1 MTTAT
6 TKGAIDPYAD
16 PGTASRTAVKALI
29 MLLITFIMGTL
40 CLQGFN
46 LVFVQIGADVGAADQ
61 ASLVQIGAD
70 VGAADQAS
78 LITAIPS
85 IVLGIVSFI
94 YGSLSDF
101 VSLRRMVV
109 FGVLTLFVGSVFG
122 FVASYFINGGLWVVI
137 IARMLQ
143 TIGGQV
149 AGSVYLVMAT
159 KYLATHLKVIFFGLF
174 TAGYQLSAAIGVFAA
189 GLLSS
194 VAWQYLFLIPAVSI
208 VFLPF
213 LMKFLMKWLPG
224 HGTSGDRID
233 WVGFTVFGVAVAFLT
248 LFFSYMSWWML
259 IVAAVLFI
267 AFGIYIAKARNPFI
281 TPSFFKNVRWLP
293 ATRSSR
299 RRSSRTCAGS
309 SRSA

>member
-29 MLLITFIMGTL
+29 MLLITFVMGTL

-46 LVFVQIGADVGAADQ
+46 LVF
-61 ASLVQIGAD
+61 VQIGAD

-213 LMKFLMKWLPG
+213 LMKWLPG

-281 TPSFFKNVRWLP
+281 TPSFFKNVRWLL
-293 ATRSSR
+293 AISLILLFYFANYCLSLIHI
-299 RRSSRTCAGS
+299 
-309 SRSA
+309 

>member
-61 ASLVQIGAD
+61 ASL
-70 VGAADQAS
+70 
-78 LITAIPS
+78 ITAIPS

-122 FVASYFINGGLWVVI
+122 FVASYSS
-137 IARMLQ
+137 
-143 TIGGQV
+143 TV
-149 AGSVYLVMAT
+149 ACGSSSSPACCRR
-159 KYLATHLKVIFFGLF
+159 
-174 TAGYQLSAAIGVFAA
+174 SAARWPARCT
-189 GLLSS
+189 SS
-194 VAWQYLFLIPAVSI
+194 WPPS
-208 VFLPF
+208 
-213 LMKFLMKWLPG
+213 
-224 HGTSGDRID
+224 TSPR
-233 WVGFTVFGVAVAFLT
+233 T
-248 LFFSYMSWWML
+248 
-259 IVAAVLFI
+259 
-267 AFGIYIAKARNPFI
+267 
-281 TPSFFKNVRWLP
+281 
-293 ATRSSR
+293 SR
-299 RRSSRTCAGS
+299 
-309 SRSA
+309 